1 MGRSPPAKPAGA
13 GANKPSGWGPPD
25 NLAEP
30 AEPAGAGADEP
41 SGWGP
46 PDNLAEPAES
56 AGAGADE
63 PSGWNR
69 AAWQSEPLGFKFLV
83 TAVKFLVTPIPSFWL
98 LDVQV
103 FSCKFLVT
111 ANPSFWFLG
120 KFLTTVFSGG
130 GGSWVMLRSS
140 R

>member
-13 GANKPSGWGPPD
+13 GANKPSGWGPSD

-69 AAWQSEPLGFKFLV
+69 AAWQSEPRGFISRRGMTTRARKE
-83 TAVKFLVTPIPSFWL
+83 T
-98 LDVQV
+98 
-103 FSCKFLVT
+103 
-111 ANPSFWFLG
+111 G
-120 KFLTTVFSGG
+120 KFILQVQIG
-130 GGSWVMLRSS
+130 
-140 R
+140 

>member
-46 PDNLAEPAES
+46 PDDLAEPAES

-69 AAWQSEPLGFKFLV
+69 AAWQSEPLGFKFSF
-83 TAVKFLVTPIPSFWL
+83 TAAKFLFTLIPSFCL
-98 LDVQV
+98 PQFQV
-103 FSCKFLVT
+103 VCFKILFIV
-111 ANPSFWFLG
+111 NPSCVFW
-120 KFLTTVFSGG
+120 
-130 GGSWVMLRSS
+130 SS
-140 R
+140 F